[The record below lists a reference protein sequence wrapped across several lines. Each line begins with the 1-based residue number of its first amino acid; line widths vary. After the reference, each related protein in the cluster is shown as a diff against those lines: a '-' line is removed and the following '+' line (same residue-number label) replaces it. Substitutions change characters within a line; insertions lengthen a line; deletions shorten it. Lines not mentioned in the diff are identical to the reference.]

1 MKIKTISFLISFTLI
16 MVGIFIHLSLDAQ
29 PLSMTKEG
37 IIQYTPLWKGERF
50 NDGRPKVSDEIIERM
65 KYVSISEAWA
75 TVRRGIPSP
84 PDSPN
89 TSGLSATKNQYRNQY
104 YGGFKQMYDD
114 VTICGR
120 AMTIQFM
127 PTRPDVSNA
136 IQEQGKKDGFRVGIT
151 YGIDRL
157 EKGDVYVANVSEGI
171 EDASHIGD
179 NLSNAIWVQSGNGAI
194 IRGTVRDID
203 GNMQIKGFNIFVRD
217 FRPESAGAG
226 FGSMVIGV
234 NLPIQIGFVTVM
246 PGDVVL
252 GKRDGVIFIPPH
264 LAQKVVENSERSR
277 LRDVFAHI
285 GVRQG
290 RFTASQADG
299 LFTDEMNEE
308 FNQWALDNADTMGK
322 FFSDPNAAPSPE
334 FIRAY
339 IEDRESGADRFY

>member
-1 MKIKTISFLISFTLI
+1 MAA
-16 MVGIFIHLSLDAQ
+16 GIFTHVSLDAQ
-29 PLSMTKEG
+29 PLSMTKEE

-50 NDGRPKVSDEIIERM
+50 DDGRPKVSDKILARM
-65 KYVSISEAWA
+65 KYVTISEAWA
-75 TVRRGIPSP
+75 TVRRGTPSTTA
-84 PDSPN
+84 
-89 TSGLSATKNQYRNQY
+89 TSGGTSSSAANNQYRNQY

-120 AMTIQFM
+120 ALTIQFM
-127 PTRPDVSNA
+127 PARPDVNSA
-136 IQEQGKKDGFRVGIT
+136 IQEQGKKDGMRVGIT

-157 EKGDVYVANVSEGI
+157 ERGDVYVANVSEGI
-171 EDASHIGD
+171 EDASHVGD
-179 NLSNAIWVQSGNGAI
+179 NLGNAIWAQSGNGAI
-194 IRGTVRDID
+194 IRGTVRDLE
-203 GNMQIKGFNIFVRD
+203 GNMQMNGFNLFVRD

-234 NLPIQIGFVTVM
+234 NLPIQIGFITVM
-246 PGDVVL
+246 PGDIVL

-264 LAQKVVENSERSR
+264 LAQKVVENSERTR

-285 GVRQG
+285 GVQQG
-290 RFTASQADG
+290 RFTAAQADG
-299 LFTDEMNEE
+299 IFTDEMNEE

>member
-1 MKIKTISFLISFTLI
+1 MRIKNLNYLIIVPLI
-16 MVGIFIHLSLDAQ
+16 TSGFFMPSLVRAQ
-29 PLSMTKEG
+29 PLNMTREA
-37 IIQYTPLWKGERF
+37 IIQYTPLWEGERSA
-50 NDGRPKVSDEIIERM
+50 DGRPKVSDEIIARM

-75 TVRRGIPSP
+75 TVRRGIPGTPAGPGVTAVPAANS
-84 PDSPN
+84 
-89 TSGLSATKNQYRNQY
+89 QYRNQY
-104 YGGFKQMYDD
+104 YGGFKQLYDD

-120 AMTIQFM
+120 ALTIQFV
-127 PTRPDVSNA
+127 PTRPDVNGA
-136 IQEQGKKDGFRVGIT
+136 IQEQGKKDGLKVGIT

-171 EDASHIGD
+171 EDASHVGD
-179 NLSNAIWVQSGNGAI
+179 NLGNAIWAQSGNGAI
-194 IRGTVRDID
+194 IRGTVRDVE
-203 GNMQIKGFNIFVRD
+203 GNMELKGFNMFVRD
-217 FRPESAGAG
+217 FRPESASAG

-246 PGDVVL
+246 PGDVVF

-285 GVRQG
+285 GVQQG
-290 RFTASQADG
+290 RFTAAQADG
-299 LFTDEMNEE
+299 VFTDEMNEE

-334 FIRAY
+334 FIRKY